1 MNECFPN
8 EWKKANIMQVHKN
21 SDKQSKITD
30 LFHSS
35 VLVAKSL
42 KKSYLILFLN
52 VKRIINFLLLISH
65 ASSPLIY
72 VWIRSSH

>member
-8 EWKKANIMQVHKN
+8 EWKKANIMPAHKN
-21 SDKQSKITD
+21 SDKQSKIAD
-30 LFHSS
+30 LFYSC
-35 VLVAKSL
+35 VLVAKSS

-52 VKRIINFLLLISH
+52 LKRIINFFLIISH
-65 ASSPLIY
+65 ASNPMIY